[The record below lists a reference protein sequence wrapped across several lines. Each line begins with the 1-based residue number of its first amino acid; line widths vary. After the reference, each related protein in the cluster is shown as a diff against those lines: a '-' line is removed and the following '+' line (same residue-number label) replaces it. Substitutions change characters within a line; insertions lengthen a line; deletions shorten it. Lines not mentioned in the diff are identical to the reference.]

1 MYDIAYLRSNM
12 VLMAPKNEAEL
23 QQMVVT
29 GVNYTD
35 GPIAMRA
42 IRAVTAT
49 VSRWKKAG
57 RLCPSAKVKC
67 ARRRRPHSGIRL
79 DGLPSH
85 AGC

>member
-1 MYDIAYLRSNM
+1 M
-12 VLMAPKNEAEL
+12 VLMVPQKMKPN

-35 GPIAMRA
+35 GPSPYAYPRGNGYGVPMEEGWEALPIGKGEILRHGD
-42 IRAVTAT
+42 V
-49 VSRWKKAG
+49 
-57 RLCPSAKVKC
+57 
-67 ARRRRPHSGIRL
+67 PHSGIRL